1 MRCQVDGA
9 WQLQPAS
16 VWAKW
21 QFQGLENDD
30 GWWWLKLVASGD
42 MLLCLL
48 IWLWKRQPKH
58 WYQWMNWFWWI
69 CSRYTV
75 QPVRPVIVTCMYW
88 RRFHPHRIK
97 IEWHRYTQIL
107 CSCGLTWSGREV
119 GIAAQTGECE
129 PRRGQWGSCQHQH
142 QDQLQHPAD
151 RVCKSERMHWEKEG
165 KADYKY
171 IKAMSKTCQGQKTL
185 KTTEV
190 STDSCLRNK
199 KHPS

>member
-9 WQLQPAS
+9 WQLQTAS

-58 WYQWMNWFWWI
+58 WYQWMNCFDEYVADIQYSLWDLLLWPACTEDVSI
-69 CSRYTV
+69 
-75 QPVRPVIVTCMYW
+75 
-88 RRFHPHRIK
+88 H
-97 IEWHRYTQIL
+97 TQIL
-107 CSCGLTWSGREV
+107 CSCGLTWSGGEV

-129 PRRGQWGSCQHQH
+129 PRRGQRGSCQHQH

-151 RVCKSERMHWEKEG
+151 RVCKSERMHREKER

-185 KTTEV
+185 KTTEG

-199 KHPS
+199 QHPS